1 MATWSMAEAEKNF
14 DELLDRA
21 VSEGL
26 QYITRDGAQM
36 AVVVSKEY
44 WDSLGSSESVPTVD
58 PESDPE

>member
-1 MATWSMAEAEKNF
+1 VDSHGNVEQAEAEKNF

-21 VSEGL
+21 VSEGP
-26 QYITRDGAQM
+26 QYITRDGAQV

-58 PESDPE
+58 PE